1 MKDAESSHE
10 LTNRDICLN
19 VLHAAGGD
27 VEFVA
32 TEDVAVKAFETY
44 PERFGLIKYP
54 QYPDV
59 DAVRVTLTDLRKEKY
74 GRLVEGDKRR
84 GWRITDAG
92 TLHNAKIS
100 ERVKAVLESRH
111 PKERRVSSGKRL
123 TTGKIR
129 ETYQSRIAES
139 PGFQKWKRGEKPSIY
154 DFFEL
159 LRIDTYTPD
168 AVYREHLNDLL
179 DAVPAEGD
187 ARDFLKD
194 LATEYGGRYRES
206 A

>member
-1 MKDAESSHE
+1 MSDSHSNQE
-10 LTNRDICLN
+10 ITNTDICLY
-19 VLHAAGGD
+19 VLHEAGGD

-32 TEDVAVKAFETY
+32 TEDVAIEAFETY

-84 GWRITDAG
+84 GWRITPAG
-92 TLHNAKIS
+92 VLHSVEIS
-100 ERVKAVLESRH
+100 ERVKSILGSRH
-111 PKERRVSSGKRL
+111 PKERRVSSGKRI

-129 ETYQSRIAES
+129 EAYKSRIVES
-139 PGFQKWKRGEKPSIY
+139 SGFKKWKRGERPSIY
-154 DFFEL
+154 DFFDL
-159 LRIDTYTPD
+159 LRIDTYTPE

-179 DAVPAEGD
+179 DALPDQGE
-187 ARDFLKD
+187 ARDFLKE
-194 LATEYGGRYRES
+194 LVTEYGGRYRES